1 MYNIFNGGKAMD
13 FTTKNTNNFKKREWS
28 KKTDGYTFKKLGDL
42 YKEGV
47 RKVQVFGFFFTKSE
61 NYGLQPNAI
70 CDGYLLNLPK
80 HQGDTISEMLQ
91 DDDFY
96 NAINNGECTLEIR
109 EYQSNYNKTCYE
121 ISYTNTPKT
130 TPATEPAATP
140 ATEPTPATQPDIF

>member
-1 MYNIFNGGKAMD
+1 MD
-13 FTTKNTNNFKKREWS
+13 FTTKNTNNFKKREWN

-42 YKEGV
+42 YKEGI

-70 CDGYLLNLPK
+70 CDGYLLNLPT
-80 HQGDTISEMLQ
+80 HQKDTISEMLK
-91 DDDFY
+91 DDECY

-109 EYQSNYNKTCYE
+109 EYHSKYNKTCYE

-130 TPATEPAATP
+130 TPASQPESSSVP
-140 ATEPTPATQPDIF
+140 ELEPATQPDIF